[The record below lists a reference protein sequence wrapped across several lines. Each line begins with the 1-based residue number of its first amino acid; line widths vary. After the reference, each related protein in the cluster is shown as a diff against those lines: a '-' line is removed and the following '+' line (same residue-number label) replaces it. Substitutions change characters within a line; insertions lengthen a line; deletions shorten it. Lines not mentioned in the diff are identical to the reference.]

1 MIEKAKLVALYT
13 RPGAPMPNERE
24 FEKLFLQTEIIA
36 GITKTNVSL
45 FGEPKFFSIY
55 YEYMDLYFFLLS
67 KPDRRGVL
75 VVQIVEPYDHKE
87 IVSLILE
94 QIAGN

>member
-1 MIEKAKLVALYT
+1 
-13 RPGAPMPNERE
+13 
-24 FEKLFLQTEIIA
+24 
-36 GITKTNVSL
+36 
-45 FGEPKFFSIY
+45 
-55 YEYMDLYFFLLS
+55 MDLYFFLLS